1 VHDSDAELLTDAEAV
16 VIWLRKHVGYA
27 HDDMAAAFAAET
39 IERMATALAEHQ
51 SA

>member
-16 VIWLRKHVGYA
+16 VIWLRKHDGYA

-39 IERMATALAEHQ
+39 IERMANALAEHR